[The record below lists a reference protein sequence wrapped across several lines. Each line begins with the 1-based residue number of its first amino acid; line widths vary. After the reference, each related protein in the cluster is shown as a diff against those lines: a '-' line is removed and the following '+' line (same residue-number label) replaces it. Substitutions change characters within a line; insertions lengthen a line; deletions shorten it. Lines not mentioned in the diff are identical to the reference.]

1 MVVFVGKFVDSLWL
15 IDLWFYQNSYY
26 GNLQWG
32 LVRFTASLSHWRIW
46 KANAPGPGEKMPSWT
61 TFHTPTWQPEISGC
75 SWKFPGNHIDKW
87 PGFPYWMLVRES
99 AEKLFPYW
107 MLSRKS
113 AEKFIA
119 GMICFKT
126 PRAEE
131 KLLLPQKDHLRL
143 LLFHCRWPHART
155 KQRPALHRVS
165 GWRGVQIKAALEPLD
180 GVRDLKSNPAKVVGD
195 LFCLNVELSYSKH
208 VDMYLY

>member
-1 MVVFVGKFVDSLWL
+1 MEFAVGKCVDSFWL

-32 LVRFTASLSHWRIW
+32 LVRFTASLSDWRSLEGWPPI
-46 KANAPGPGEKMPSWT
+46 AGEKMPSWT

-75 SWKFPGNHIDKW
+75 CWKFPGNHIDKW

-113 AEKFIA
+113 AENYCRHDLFQDPKSR
-119 GMICFKT
+119 GET
-126 PRAEE
+126 PP
-131 KLLLPQKDHLRL
+131 PQKDHLRL

-155 KQRPALHRVS
+155 KQRPALHRGVS

-180 GVRDLKSNPAKVVGD
+180 GVRDLKSTLRK
-195 LFCLNVELSYSKH
+195 LWETCFF
-208 VDMYLY
+208 